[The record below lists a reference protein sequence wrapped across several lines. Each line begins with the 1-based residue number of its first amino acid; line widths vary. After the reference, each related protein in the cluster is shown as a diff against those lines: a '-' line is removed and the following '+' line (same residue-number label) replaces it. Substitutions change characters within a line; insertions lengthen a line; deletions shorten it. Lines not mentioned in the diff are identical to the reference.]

1 MKEKIVD
8 IIIELLILIFIGI
21 GILFLLELK
30 EFYNDFKSLEDW
42 IPHLIQMYLPVEVAV
57 TVGSEVK
64 NKDLWW
70 DRIMAHQ
77 RANPYED
84 YYDYINW
91 EIESFLAK
99 YPYFGPIFSI
109 Y

>member
-1 MKEKIVD
+1 MGERKYEINVEK
-8 IIIELLILIFIGI
+8 
-21 GILFLLELK
+21 LK

-99 YPYFGPIFSI
+99 YTYFGPIFI
-109 Y
+109 KK